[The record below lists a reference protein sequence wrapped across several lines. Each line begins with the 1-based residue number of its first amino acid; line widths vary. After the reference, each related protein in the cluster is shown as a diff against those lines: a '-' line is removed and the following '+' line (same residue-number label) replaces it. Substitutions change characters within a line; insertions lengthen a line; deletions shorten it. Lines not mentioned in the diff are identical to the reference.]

1 MEENNVVATNPQTA
15 EIPKKKG
22 KGKTTI
28 IVIALII
35 ILLLMSCLL
44 LFMYFN
50 NNKLQNI
57 LDDKVKS
64 EKGILTSAI
73 ERSVNEYGLRLEKAD
88 LENYIKTNSY
98 LSIAEL
104 IGIVGETDVKCN
116 ASEAYKDG
124 TVYLNGCTVDGVAT
138 PTSYGVKKEDP
149 ITKSAPTV
157 EGTTVIVYETK
168 GQYGSTL
175 SLIKPVNMENVVTH
189 KVDIDVKNLTQNS
202 VTIIDNKYLSYL
214 DKNQLA
220 QLYDV
225 VKEQKVAPN
234 EDYSGIYL
242 YMDGSYFIYN
252 YAAIYK
258 NNNYY
263 LYSLKDNNY
272 ISDVGYDRMNPY
284 INGCGTSGQAEFL
297 YTLTSNNIV
306 VVKDEKYGVVD
317 ITNGKE
323 IIPIKYTSFLRQDK
337 LLIAREN
344 KKGVLYSLSGKEI
357 LNKEKIDNIFAIS
370 NNAYAFALVERH
382 IKLLLINGK
391 EVYDFGEYT
400 VDHLHLM
407 SLDIDTI
414 TAQITETSD
423 STNCITFEYD
433 MSTGKGTSRKQM
445 CSGISKP
452 ILYFYP
458 EKDINV
464 KVTFDN
470 PSILKTTYP
479 KYNNGWEVT
488 AKKDGS
494 LYDKKGKYY
503 YALYWDEE
511 KIHTTDFKEGFYV
524 TKDNAIDFL
533 EEKLSYIGLNDKER
547 NEFIMYWLPILEK
560 NKKSLVYFELTEER
574 NSYSKININPK
585 PDSIL
590 RIVIHIKKVNNKT
603 NIKEEKLAPFERRGF
618 TIVEWGGTNY

>member
-1 MEENNVVATNPQTA
+1 MEENNVVATNPPTTDV
-15 EIPKKKG
+15 PKKKG
-22 KGKTTI
+22 KGK
-28 IVIALII
+28 IVVIVLIII
-35 ILLLMSCLL
+35 ILLMGCLL

-50 NNKLQNI
+50 NNRLQNI

-64 EKGILTSAI
+64 EEGVLISAI

-88 LENYIKTNSY
+88 LENYIKTNNY
-98 LSIAEL
+98 LSITEL
-104 IGIVGETDVKCN
+104 INIVGKTDVKCSE
-116 ASEAYKDG
+116 SEAYKDG
-124 TVYLNGCTVDGVAT
+124 TVYLNGCTVDAVGT

-149 ITKSAPTV
+149 ITEAAPTV
-157 EGTTVIVYETK
+157 EGTTVTVYETK
-168 GQYGSTL
+168 GQYGSSL

-189 KVDIDVKNLTQNS
+189 KIDIDVKYFTQNS
-202 VTIIDNKYLSYL
+202 ITIIDNKYLAYL

-225 VKEQKVAPN
+225 VKEQKAAPN

-242 YMDGSYFIYN
+242 YKMDGSYFIYN

-258 NNNYY
+258 NNKYY
-263 LYSLKDNNY
+263 LYSLKDNKY
-272 ISDVGYDRMNPY
+272 ISDVGYDHMSPY
-284 INGCGTSGQAEFL
+284 INGCGTTGPAEFL
-297 YTLTSNNIV
+297 YTLTSTNIA
-306 VVKDEKYGVVD
+306 VVKDKKYGVVD
-317 ITNGKE
+317 ITTGKE
-323 IIPIKYTSFLRQDK
+323 IIPIKYTSFLRQDE
-337 LLIAREN
+337 LLIAKEN

-357 LNKEKIDNIFAIS
+357 LNNGKIDNIFAVS
-370 NNAYAFALVERH
+370 NNAYVFALVEGH
-382 IKLLLINGK
+382 IKLLLINGN
-391 EVYDFGEYT
+391 ELHDFGEYT
-400 VDHLHLM
+400 VDHLHIM
-407 SLDIDTI
+407 SSNIDTI
-414 TAQITETSD
+414 TAQIAETSD
-423 STNCITFEYD
+423 STDCITFKYD
-433 MSTGKGTSRKQM
+433 MSTGKGTSEKQT
-445 CSGISKP
+445 CGGISKP

-464 KVTFDN
+464 KVTFDD
-470 PSILKTTYP
+470 PSVLETTYP

-511 KIHTTDFKEGFYV
+511 KTHTTDFKEGFYV

-533 EEKLSYIGLNDKER
+533 EEKLSYIGLNDKEI

-574 NSYSKININPK
+574 NTYSKININPK
-585 PDSIL
+585 PDSML
-590 RIVIHIKKVNNKT
+590 RIVIHIKKVNKKT
-603 NIKEEKLAPFERRGF
+603 KIKEEKLVPFERRGF